1 MPQPA
6 DTYKPKKEAQDR
18 RTTRKAT
25 RSEKVNHSLEFYTQ
39 TNQAEID
46 HKVQPK

>member
-18 RTTRKAT
+18 RTTRKANQGRKT
-25 RSEKVNHSLEFYTQ
+25 NHSLEHFKSTD
-39 TNQAEID
+39 QAEIN
-46 HKVQPK
+46 HKEQPK